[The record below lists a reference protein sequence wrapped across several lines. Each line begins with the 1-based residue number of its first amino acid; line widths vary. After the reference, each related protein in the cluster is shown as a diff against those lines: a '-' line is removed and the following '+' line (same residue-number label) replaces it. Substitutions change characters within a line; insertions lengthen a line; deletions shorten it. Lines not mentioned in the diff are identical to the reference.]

1 MSEITVAQAIN
12 RIAKALMEVAD
23 GLEAPPEV
31 DFRVD
36 WIDCGTVT
44 GPQWVPRLAIS
55 VESIRK
61 IRLEDM

>member
-12 RIAKALMEVAD
+12 RIAKALLEVAD

-36 WIDCGTVT
+36 WINCSTMT
-44 GPQWVPRLAIS
+44 ENKWVPSLSLS
-55 VESIRK
+55 VESRRK
-61 IRLEDM
+61 VRIEDM